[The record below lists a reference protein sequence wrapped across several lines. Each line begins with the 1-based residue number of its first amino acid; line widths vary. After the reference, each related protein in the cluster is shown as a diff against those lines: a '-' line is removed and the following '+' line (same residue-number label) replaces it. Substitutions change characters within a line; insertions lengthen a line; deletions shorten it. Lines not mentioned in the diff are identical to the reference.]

1 MTHYLDELIATLKA
15 VSIHRSGEPEL
26 GFEDGMTLLLSLF
39 LTKKREGRTVCFIG
53 NGGSAAIATHMTT
66 DFFKN
71 GGMKVA
77 SPFDLATMTCLGND
91 YGYEHLFS
99 KQVERMMGTGDLL
112 VAISSSGKSPNIVN
126 AIDAAHQNGAD
137 VLSFTGFSPDN
148 KARAMADYSVYIPSG
163 EYGVVESCHNLML
176 QELVDKVKEREGL
189 PS

>member
-1 MTHYLDELIATLKA
+1 MTRYLDELISTLKA
-15 VSIHRSGEPEL
+15 VSIRENDSSEM
-26 GFEDGMTLLLSLF
+26 GFEEGMRLLLSLF
-39 LTKKREGRTVCFIG
+39 LTKKREGQTVCFIG

-71 GGMKVA
+71 GSMKVA

-99 KQVERMMGTGDLL
+99 KQVERMMGKGDLL

-126 AIDAAHQNGAD
+126 AIEAAHGNGAD

-148 KARAMADYSVYIPSG
+148 PARAMADYSAYISSG

-176 QELVDKVKEREGL
+176 QELVDKMKEREQ
-189 PS
+189 